1 MSRVYEKLGVRP
13 LINAAGTQTRY
24 GGVPLPEK
32 EDVMGNPLVASA
44 EKGERL
50 FNAIVG
56 KLVQLVTEMHHA
68 PVRQYKE
75 FGRHCP

>member
-1 MSRVYEKLGVRP
+1 MVADEFPNPYSPNLQSFAQYAERRRDTARATG
-13 LINAAGTQTRY
+13 
-24 GGVPLPEK
+24 
-32 EDVMGNPLVASA
+32 VMGNPLVASA

-50 FNAIVG
+50 FMAIVG

-75 FGRHCP
+75 FGSHCP